1 MLCHYDRV
9 IRVSS
14 KAHIPLSVLF
24 EVTHR
29 CNLGCEH
36 CYLTEGPVGRP
47 RPTRSELTLEE
58 IRRILDE
65 LAEAGTLFLTLSGG
79 EVFMRRDFLQIV
91 AHARSRGFSVTVF
104 TTGTLLTPETAT
116 ELADLHPLSVEV
128 SIYSAGP
135 DVHDRITRIP
145 GSHAR
150 SLRAL
155 RLLKERG
162 VVILIK
168 SPLMNLNSG
177 EYYGIVA
184 LAEELGAGYGFD
196 PLLIPRRDGDLAP
209 VKLSLDRERMR
220 AFFSDPV
227 LAREFSQP
235 VKCLPQK
242 GEEICGTGRRTC
254 LISPYGDLFPCGV
267 HPIPAGNL
275 GEKSF
280 REIWTGSP
288 LLKDLRTKTV
298 DDLRGGA
305 RKDIG
310 SLRCSALALIE
321 DGDFLGRFPRGEEL
335 AEIRGEV
342 QPTRPAASHD
352 HPLGA
357 PD

>member
-1 MLCHYDRV
+1 MVTHYDRLV
-9 IRVSS
+9 RVASRT
-14 KAHIPLSVLF
+14 HTPFSVLF

-47 RPTRSELTLEE
+47 KPARKELSLEE
-58 IRRILDE
+58 IRRILDD
-65 LAEAGTLFLTLSGG
+65 LAEAGCLFLTLSGG
-79 EVFMRRDFLQIV
+79 EVFMRRDFLEIL
-91 AHARSRGFSVTVF
+91 AHARSQGFSVTVF

-116 ELADLHPLSVEV
+116 ALADLHPLSVEV
-128 SIYSAGP
+128 SIYSARP
-135 DVHDRITRIP
+135 EIHDRVTRIP

-155 RLLKERG
+155 RMLKERG
-162 VVILIK
+162 VIILIK

-177 EYYGIVA
+177 EYRGLVA

-196 PLLIPRRDGDLAP
+196 PILLPRRDGDLAP
-209 VKLSLDRERMR
+209 VRLSLGR
-220 AFFSDPV
+220 AELRDFFSDPV
-227 LAREFSQP
+227 LAREYFQP
-235 VKCLPQK
+235 VKCLPQP

-275 GEKSF
+275 REKSF

-305 RKDIG
+305 KATPG
-310 SLRCSALALIE
+310 FRCSALALIE
-321 DGDFLGRFPRGEEL
+321 HGDFLGPFRRGEEM
-335 AEIRGEV
+335 AEIQAEA
-342 QPTRPAASHD
+342 TRARAN
-352 HPLGA
+352 G
-357 PD
+357 